1 MALLKVEFFLEKF
14 IGLESEQ
21 MKIPT
26 LLDEGR
32 LDVSTFFFKIIMKS
46 NHVATLEPPLP
57 CNLVIRLGP
66 KLNLVSFTSLTFK
79 LFCIGGGCDSYSF
92 RECGRQMLLLHLIF
106 HEIKVIEVVKNTP

>member
-1 MALLKVEFFLEKF
+1 LALLKVEFCFEKF

-32 LDVSTFFFKIIMKS
+32 LDVSAFFFKIIMKS

-57 CNLVIRLGP
+57 CNHVIGLGP
-66 KLNLVSFTSLTFK
+66 KLNLIAFYITNFQS
-79 LFCIGGGCDSYSF
+79 I
-92 RECGRQMLLLHLIF
+92 LHWWRL
-106 HEIKVIEVVKNTP
+106 